1 MSDTILTITDLRKQY
16 GIVKALDGL
25 SLEVKQG
32 EVFGLLGP
40 NGSGKTTTLGILLG
54 ITKAKSGS
62 FSWFNNGQSDANRKR
77 IGAILEQ
84 PNFYP
89 FLSAFQ
95 NLKVSAE
102 IRNVQNP
109 EQRIP
114 EILEWV
120 GLKGREFDKFKTY
133 SLGMKQRLAIA
144 SALLHDPEVLVLDE
158 PTNGLDP
165 QGIADIRELIR
176 EIAASGKTIIIASH
190 ILDEIEKICSHVA
203 ILRKG
208 KLLSYGPLEEIIGEQ
223 QSVSVACSDL
233 SLLKGKLESIPW
245 ATLQQDEGNVLR
257 IGLTD
262 DKTNEDLNR
271 WCFDQGIV
279 LTEIRSGK
287 RNLESI
293 FLETV
298 KKS

>member
-1 MSDTILTITDLRKQY
+1 
-16 GIVKALDGL
+16 
-25 SLEVKQG
+25 
-32 EVFGLLGP
+32 
-40 NGSGKTTTLGILLG
+40 
-54 ITKAKSGS
+54 
-62 FSWFNNGQSDANRKR
+62 
-77 IGAILEQ
+77 
-84 PNFYP
+84 
-89 FLSAFQ
+89 
-95 NLKVSAE
+95 
-102 IRNVQNP
+102 
-109 EQRIP
+109 
-114 EILEWV
+114 
-120 GLKGREFDKFKTY
+120 
-133 SLGMKQRLAIA
+133 MKQRLAIA

-190 ILDEIEKICSHVA
+190 ILDEIEKICSLAV
-203 ILRKG
+203 ILRKA
-208 KLLSYGPLEEIIGEQ
+208 KFLSYGPFEEIIGEQ

-233 SLLKGKLESIPW
+233 SLLKGKLESISW